1 MIKLYVKSRST
12 FRCPLK
18 INTETL
24 VEFTSIASIV
34 QLLYNHD
41 AFALCDFH
49 YIGCLRKFRNIFTI
63 DTVKLFN
70 TNHLNQ
76 ILYVGNE

>member
-41 AFALCDFH
+41 AFALCEK
-49 YIGCLRKFRNIFTI
+49 I
-63 DTVKLFN
+63 
-70 TNHLNQ
+70 
-76 ILYVGNE
+76 